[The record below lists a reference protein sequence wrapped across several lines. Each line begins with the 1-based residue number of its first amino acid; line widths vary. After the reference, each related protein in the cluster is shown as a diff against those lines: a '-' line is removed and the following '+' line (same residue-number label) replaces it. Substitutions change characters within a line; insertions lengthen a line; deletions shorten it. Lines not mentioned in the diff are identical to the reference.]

1 MLRTILR
8 RLSAGALLL
17 AVLALPL
24 LAPSSATAAADSV
37 NKLAVHVDSD
47 DPATMKLALNN
58 IENVYKYFKAKDE
71 PVEIE
76 LVAYGPG
83 LTMLREDTSPVKDRL
98 GIMAVEIPGL
108 KLSACENTKQAME
121 RKEGH
126 EVPLLSDASI
136 VPSGVVRLMQLEK
149 AGYSY
154 LKP

>member
-17 AVLALPL
+17 AVLTGPPL
-24 LAPSSATAAADSV
+24 AASPAAAAADSV

-58 IENVYKYFKAKDE
+58 IENVYKYFNAKDE

-108 KLSACENTKQAME
+108 TLSACENTKQAME

-126 EVPLLSDASI
+126 EVPILSDATI